1 MSDDNNDGYTER
13 TTGKITSN
21 RERIYQYINYNPG
34 VHLRRISK
42 ELNLAIGD
50 TLYNINKLEESGLIK
65 HRKWNMYKRYFII
78 SISNNRSQ
86 VILALLQQET
96 TREIILFLIEN
107 PGSTQIEISK
117 RISFSAPTVKWHM
130 SRLIEMDIVYSHKES
145 KFIKYFLK
153 GDVNDIISLMKIYH
167 PSIWSK
173 LANRLAEIFIEL
185 SAISNLYDSSNQNKI
200 LEDEGDVPSNN
211 LNEKGD
217 ANETDF

>member
-1 MSDDNNDGYTER
+1 MSDDNNDGYTEKKNE
-13 TTGKITSN
+13 KITSN

-50 TLYNINKLEESGLIK
+50 TLYNINILEKSGLIK

-78 SISNNRSQ
+78 SISDNRSQ
-86 VILALLQQET
+86 AILALLQQET

-130 SRLIEMDIVYSHKES
+130 SRLITMEIVYSHKES

-153 GDVNDIISLMKIYH
+153 GDVNDIISLMKVYH

-200 LEDEGDVPSNN
+200 LGDEGDDPSNN
-211 LNEKGD
+211 LSEKGD